1 MMLKVV
7 VEKAQPGW
15 DWRHP
20 GYLELC
26 ERLRHVALQQSL
38 RKGQK
43 TWGVSQKNIRHRP
56 EP

>member
-7 VEKAQPGW
+7 VGKAQPGW
-15 DWRHP
+15 DRRHP

-26 ERLRHVALQQSL
+26 ERLRHVALQQSP

-43 TWGVSQKNIRHRP
+43 TWGLSQKNIRNRP
-56 EP
+56 GP

>member
-1 MMLKVV
+1 MLKVV
-7 VEKAQPGW
+7 VEKAQLGW

-26 ERLRHVALQQSL
+26 ERLRHVALQQSP

-43 TWGVSQKNIRHRP
+43 TWELSQKNIRHRP